1 MIFLS
6 RTAQVYQI
14 LTSFHYCYH
23 KCSLSFISICHHIA
37 RSTFLPFYRYWEL
50 LVILFQLLL
59 STIFINIS
67 ELPFSSLFPIFP
79 NIAYMIS
86 HIADKTLSFFL
97 VNILVYYLLLLYM
110 ALLSAFILPPCYF
123 LYNFLNLLIMIYL
136 KNQEQFHILH
146 NYLKY

>member
-79 NIAYMIS
+79 NITYMIS
-86 HIADKTLSFFL
+86 HIADKTLSF
-97 VNILVYYLLLLYM
+97 LLLLS
-110 ALLSAFILPPCYF
+110 LLLFINNFYISLYRLAYIFILYRMF
-123 LYNFLNLLIMIYL
+123 RTLGNIITISTLYGILLPR
-136 KNQEQFHILH
+136 
-146 NYLKY
+146 NYLY

>member
-1 MIFLS
+1 MFSTLGNIISVSMLYTTIIYSQLGIALIVRVSPILLNFTWTKLLIQKATTQ
-6 RTAQVYQI
+6 RQALYQI

-67 ELPFSSLFPIFP
+67 ELPFFKPFSDISQYCLYDFSYSRQNFIFL
-79 NIAYMIS
+79 IAIII
-86 HIADKTLSFFL
+86 IAS
-97 VNILVYYLLLLYM
+97 Y
-110 ALLSAFILPPCYF
+110 
-123 LYNFLNLLIMIYL
+123 
-136 KNQEQFHILH
+136 Q
-146 NYLKY
+146 

>member
-6 RTAQVYQI
+6 RTAQIYQI

-59 STIFINIS
+59 STIFIHIS
-67 ELPFSSLFPIFP
+67 ELSFSRLFPIFP

-97 VNILVYYLLLLYM
+97 VNIIVYYLLLLYITIQFSIYFCHFKGIHTLGITVSNPM
-110 ALLSAFILPPCYF
+110 RYGTLCY
-123 LYNFLNLLIMIYL
+123 LGII
-136 KNQEQFHILH
+136 
-146 NYLKY
+146 